1 MPYETSIYLFLH
13 STFLDVFSRELK
25 DENGRL
31 RKTVAE
37 KDYEIRRGDKKLA
50 KLEEEKNIIA
60 SKFNKKQRK

>member
-1 MPYETSIYLFLH
+1 MHSI
-13 STFLDVFSRELK
+13 FLDIFCRELK

-60 SKFNKKQRK
+60 SEFDKNKETK